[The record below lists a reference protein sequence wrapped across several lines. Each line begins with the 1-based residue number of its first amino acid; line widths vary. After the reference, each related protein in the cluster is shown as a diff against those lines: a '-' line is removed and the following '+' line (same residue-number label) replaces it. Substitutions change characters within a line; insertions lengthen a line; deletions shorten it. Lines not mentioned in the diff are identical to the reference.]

1 MARKTR
7 NTKGKIVSA
16 AWELFYSQGYDDT
29 TIEEIVE
36 RSATSRGS
44 FYHYFKSKD
53 DLLGSLAY
61 LFDEQYEILAEDLSE
76 DQDTFD
82 TLMYLNRE
90 LFSMIEQRIDPELIS
105 RLYSTQ
111 ITSGGEKSLLD
122 SSRTYYKLLR
132 KLMSRGREK
141 GELTDEMSVSD
152 MVRLYAMCERALICE
167 WCLSGFAFSLKDYS
181 ERLLPLLLSGIRSKK

>member
-1 MARKTR
+1 MAKRSS

-16 AWELFYSQGYDDT
+16 AWELFYAQGYDDT

-36 RSATSRGS
+36 KSATSRGS
-44 FYHYFKSKD
+44 FYHYFRSKD

-61 LFDEQYEILAEDLSE
+61 LFDEQYEILMEELDDE
-76 DQDTFD
+76 QDTFE
-82 TLMYLNRE
+82 TLIWLNRE
-90 LFSMIEQRIDPELIS
+90 LFAMIEQRIDPGLIS

-122 SSRTYYKLLR
+122 SSRTYYRLLK

-141 GELTDEMSVSD
+141 GELREDLTVSD

-181 ERLLPLLLSGIRSKK
+181 ERMLPLLLSGIRK

>member
-1 MARKTR
+1 MAKRSS

-16 AWELFYSQGYDDT
+16 AWELFYAQGYDDT

-36 RSATSRGS
+36 KSATSRGS
-44 FYHYFKSKD
+44 FYHYFRSKD

-61 LFDEQYEILAEDLSE
+61 LFDEQYEILMEELDDE
-76 DQDTFD
+76 QDTFE
-82 TLMYLNRE
+82 TLIWLNRE
-90 LFSMIEQRIDPELIS
+90 LFAMIEQRIDPELIS

-122 SSRTYYKLLR
+122 SSRTYYRLLK

-141 GELTDEMSVSD
+141 GELREDLTVSD

-181 ERLLPLLLSGIRSKK
+181 ERMLPLLLSGIRK

>member
-1 MARKTR
+1 MAKRSS

-16 AWELFYSQGYDDT
+16 AWELFYAQGYDDT

-36 RSATSRGS
+36 KSATSRGS

-61 LFDEQYEILAEDLSE
+61 LFDEQYEILMEELDDE
-76 DQDTFD
+76 QDTFE
-82 TLMYLNRE
+82 TLIWLNRE
-90 LFSMIEQRIDPELIS
+90 LFAMIEQRIDPELIS

-122 SSRTYYKLLR
+122 SSRTYYRLLK

-141 GELTDEMSVSD
+141 GELREDLTVSD

-181 ERLLPLLLSGIRSKK
+181 ERMLPLLLSGIRK

>member
-1 MARKTR
+1 MAKRSS
-7 NTKGKIVSA
+7 NTKGRIVSA
-16 AWELFYSQGYDDT
+16 AWELFYAQGYDDT

-36 RSATSRGS
+36 KSATSRGS
-44 FYHYFKSKD
+44 FYHYFRSKD

-61 LFDEQYEILAEDLSE
+61 LFDEQYEILMEELDDE
-76 DQDTFD
+76 QDTFE
-82 TLMYLNRE
+82 TLLWLNRE
-90 LFSMIEQRIDPELIS
+90 LFAMIEQRIDPELIS

-122 SSRTYYKLLR
+122 SSRTYYRLLK

-141 GELTDEMSVSD
+141 GELREDLTVSD

-181 ERLLPLLLSGIRSKK
+181 ERMLPLLLSGIRK

>member
-1 MARKTR
+1 MAKRTS

-16 AWELFYSQGYDDT
+16 AWELFYAQGYDDT

-36 RSATSRGS
+36 KSGTSRGS
-44 FYHYFKSKD
+44 FYHYFRSKD

-61 LFDEQYEILAEDLSE
+61 LFDEQYELLEKDLDE
-76 DQDTFD
+76 EGDTFE

-90 LFSMIEQRIDPELIS
+90 LFSMIESRIDPLLIS

-111 ITSGGEKSLLD
+111 ITSEGEKSLLD
-122 SSRTYYKLLR
+122 NSRTYYRLLR
-132 KLMSRGREK
+132 RLMSLGQHK
-141 GELTDEMSVSD
+141 GELREDISVSD

-167 WCLSGFAFSLKDYS
+167 WCLSGFTFSLRSYS
-181 ERLLPLLLSGIRSKK
+181 EKLLPLLLSGIKK